1 MATVAEYEPA
11 LRRGLVQEL
20 HTAYGWA
27 ATNPTSCRAAIA
39 DALATLAT
47 MGVISEPE
55 AEEPIG
61 FEEEGYDEAFIRSGA
76 EGEDG

>member
-1 MATVAEYEPA
+1 MGTDKDYEPA

-27 ATNPTSCRAAIA
+27 AINPTSCRAAIT

-61 FEEEGYDEAFIRSGA
+61 FEEEGYDEAFLRAGA
-76 EGEDG
+76 EEEDG